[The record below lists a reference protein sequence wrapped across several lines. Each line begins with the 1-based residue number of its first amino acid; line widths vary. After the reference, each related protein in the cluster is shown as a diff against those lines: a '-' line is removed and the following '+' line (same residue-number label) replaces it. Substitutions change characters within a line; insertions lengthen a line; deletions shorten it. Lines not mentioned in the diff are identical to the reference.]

1 MNLGN
6 IFQAFTQGVRQPD
19 MSSGASGTYAAGER
33 NYQALSENKIVPG
46 QTIQGEVVGKEGNT
60 VQIALDSETVLT
72 ARLERDL
79 NIALGQNL
87 SFEVRAGNGSQ
98 LSLLPLYANMANGA
112 TILKALAAAG
122 LPESVGNM
130 KMVSDMMQEGMP
142 IDRDSIAN
150 MNRQLLDFPNANPSS
165 IMQMIRLGMPIN
177 AENIEQFELYKNY
190 EHQILQSAHDIM
202 EELPQTY
209 MELISEGKDN
219 EAVAF
224 YEQIIKALIGGDG
237 EGIDGEVLV
246 KTAAGEAEA
255 AGENAAAGEAAKNAS
270 ESAEG
275 LTEIVKNAQDG
286 TQGDTAN
293 FVQNGVKDEASAEVL
308 KATSDGETL
317 NETGQGKAAED
328 VAAKE
333 NVQEAVADK
342 SHISQS
348 TWRELG
354 DMLQKLGTDTE
365 LAKQVAEGELTPK
378 ETLSHINDLIAAN
391 TNLFKEG
398 FHESLKNLFGSRP
411 FQNLLQAEMT
421 NEWLLKPEEVA
432 YKENVEKLYERIK
445 EQTAKMSEAFQMA
458 DKADSAGA
466 KSVNNLQSN
475 VDFMNQMNQL
485 FTYVQLPLKMAGNEA
500 HGDLYVYTNKKSL
513 AKKDGNVS
521 ALLHL
526 DMENLGPL
534 DVYVTMNTS
543 QNKVSTN
550 FTLKD
555 DAALDLIAE
564 NIHILNERLEK
575 RGYSMKANFKI
586 KGEEEP
592 EETNIM
598 EEIIKQSKNISV
610 LSRTS
615 FDMRA

>member
-19 MSSGASGTYAAGER
+19 MSGTYAAGDR
-33 NYQALSENKIVPG
+33 NYQAISENKIVPG
-46 QTIQGEVVGKEGNT
+46 QTIQGEVVGKDGNT
-60 VQIALDSETVLT
+60 VQIALDSETVFT

-98 LSLLPLYANMANGA
+98 LSLVPLYANMANEA

-122 LPESVGNM
+122 LPESVENM

-150 MNRQLLDFPNANPSS
+150 MNRHLMDFPNANPSS

-190 EHQILQSAHDIM
+190 EHQILQSAQDIM

-224 YEQIIKALIGGDG
+224 YEQIIKALVGGDS
-237 EGIDGEVLV
+237 EGADGEVLV
-246 KTAAGEAEA
+246 KTAEGEAET
-255 AGENAAAGEAAKNAS
+255 AGEVAKGAS

-286 TQGDTAN
+286 TQGETAN
-293 FVQNGVKDEASAEVL
+293 VVQNGVKDEASAELL
-308 KATSDGETL
+308 KATADGQIL
-317 NETGQGKAAED
+317 NGTGQDKAAED

-333 NVQEAVADK
+333 NVQETATDK

-348 TWRELG
+348 AWRELG

-365 LAKQVAEGELTPK
+365 LAKQIAEGKLTPK
-378 ETLSHINDLIAAN
+378 ETLSHINDMIAAN
-391 TNLFKEG
+391 ANLFKEG
-398 FHESLKNLFGSRP
+398 FHESIKNLFGSRP

-432 YKENVEKLYERIK
+432 YKENVEKLYERIR

-475 VDFMNQMNQL
+475 VDFMNQMNQM
-485 FTYVQLPLKMAGNEA
+485 FTYVQLQLKMAGNEA

>member
-6 IFQAFTQGVRQPD
+6 IFQTFTQGVRQPD
-19 MSSGASGTYAAGER
+19 MSGTYAAGDR
-33 NYQALSENKIVPG
+33 NYQAISENKIVPG
-46 QTIQGEVVGKEGNT
+46 QTIQGEVVGKDGNT
-60 VQIALDSETVLT
+60 VQIALDSETVFT

-98 LSLLPLYANMANGA
+98 LSLVPLYANVANEA
-112 TILKALAAAG
+112 TILKALSAAG
-122 LPESVGNM
+122 LSESVENI

-150 MNRQLLDFPNANPSS
+150 MNRQLMDFPNANPSS
-165 IMQMIRLGMPIN
+165 LMEMIRLGIPIN

-190 EHQILQSAHDIM
+190 EHQILQSAQDIM

-224 YEQIIKALIGGDG
+224 YEQIIKALVG
-237 EGIDGEVLV
+237 EEGVDGEVLV
-246 KTAAGEAEA
+246 KTAAGETEA
-255 AGENAAAGEAAKNAS
+255 AGEAVKGTS
-270 ESAEG
+270 ESTEG
-275 LTEIVKNAQDG
+275 LTEIVKDAQDG
-286 TQGDTAN
+286 TQGETAN
-293 FVQNGVKDEASAEVL
+293 VVQNGVKDETMAEL
-308 KATSDGETL
+308 MKATAEGETL
-317 NETGQGKAAED
+317 NETGRGKAAED

-333 NVQEAVADK
+333 NSQEAATDK

-365 LAKQVAEGELTPK
+365 LAKQIAEGKLTPK

-432 YKENVEKLYERIK
+432 YKENVEKLYERIR

-475 VDFMNQMNQL
+475 IDFMNQMNQM

-513 AKKDGNVS
+513 ANKDGNVS

-555 DAALDLIAE
+555 DAALDLIAK

-575 RGYSMKANFKI
+575 RGYAMKANFKL